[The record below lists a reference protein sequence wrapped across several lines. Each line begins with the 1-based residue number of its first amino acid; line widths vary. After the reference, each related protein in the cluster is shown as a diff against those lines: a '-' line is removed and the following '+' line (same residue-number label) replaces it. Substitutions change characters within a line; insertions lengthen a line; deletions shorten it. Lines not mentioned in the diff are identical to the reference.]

1 MKEKD
6 YKGQS
11 IEVNLIAIEKWAFIG
26 TCDETNDP
34 GSQNGDLKPL
44 VWARQERGWLSCC
57 GRSSPDSLVLWP
69 ISVVGTSWGTRLA
82 DIGPR
87 AS

>member
-1 MKEKD
+1 MQLLCLKEKD

-34 GSQNGDLKPL
+34 GNHNHY
-44 VWARQERGWLSCC
+44 RE
-57 GRSSPDSLVLWP
+57 
-69 ISVVGTSWGTRLA
+69 
-82 DIGPR
+82 
-87 AS
+87 